1 MIIKFRCDTVH
12 MLQKT
17 KPYMENI
24 KMLVMNKTGLFG
36 SEIARTTQNRYGISK
51 HKKSIGLH
59 YRKASAYFYLGNM
72 ANSFG
77 KSVQPVFNPK
87 RK

>member
-1 MIIKFRCDTVH
+1 
-12 MLQKT
+12 
-17 KPYMENI
+17 
-24 KMLVMNKTGLFG
+24 MLVMNKTGLFG
-36 SEIARTTQNRYGISK
+36 SEIARTSQNRYGLSK
-51 HKKSIGLH
+51 HKKSIGLL

-72 ANSFG
+72 SNSFG

>member
-1 MIIKFRCDTVH
+1 
-12 MLQKT
+12 
-17 KPYMENI
+17 
-24 KMLVMNKTGLFG
+24 MLVMNKTGLFG
-36 SEIARTTQNRYGISK
+36 SEIARTTQNRYGVSK

-59 YRKASAYFYLGNM
+59 YRKARAYFYLGNM

>member
-1 MIIKFRCDTVH
+1 
-12 MLQKT
+12 
-17 KPYMENI
+17 
-24 KMLVMNKTGLFG
+24 MLVMNKTGLFG
-36 SEIARTTQNRYGISK
+36 SEIARTTQNRYGVSK

-59 YRKASAYFYLGNM
+59 YRKAWAYFYLGNM